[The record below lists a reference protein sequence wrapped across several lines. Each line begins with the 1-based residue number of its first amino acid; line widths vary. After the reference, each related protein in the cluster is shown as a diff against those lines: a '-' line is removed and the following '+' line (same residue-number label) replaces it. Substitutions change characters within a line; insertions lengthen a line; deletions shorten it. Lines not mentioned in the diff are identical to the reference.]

1 VESFGCCDRG
11 GFAVD
16 WAVVSVLEIKKFPNR
31 ILKQKAAEVS
41 QIAGHTAR
49 MLHDMV
55 DTMYI
60 ANGIGLAAPQI
71 GVLERVIIVDI
82 DSENRGKNLL
92 KIINPVIVESHGSI
106 VWEEGCL
113 SVVNYT
119 AEVRRASHILVRG
132 WTLDQKEVE
141 VEATELE
148 AVCLQH
154 EIDHLEGT
162 LFIDHVSRL
171 KRELYRKRLKRENP
185 EVIEAADD
193 QAHGTIL

>member
-1 VESFGCCDRG
+1 M
-11 GFAVD
+11 
-16 WAVVSVLEIKKFPNR
+16 SVLEIKKYPNR
-31 ILKQKAAEVS
+31 LLKQKAGDVK
-41 QIAGHTAR
+41 QIEGHVAR

-71 GVLERVIIVDI
+71 GVLERVIVVDI
-82 DSENRGKNLL
+82 DPENRGKNLL
-92 KIINPVIVESHGSI
+92 KLINPVVVEAHGSI
-106 VWEEGCL
+106 TWEEGCL

-119 AEVRRASHILVRG
+119 AEVKRAREILVRG

-185 EVIEAADD
+185 EVIDEANSA
-193 QAHGTIL
+193 ASSIL

>member
-1 VESFGCCDRG
+1 
-11 GFAVD
+11 
-16 WAVVSVLEIKKFPNR
+16 VSVLEIKKFPNR

-71 GVLERVIIVDI
+71 GVLERVIVVDI
-82 DSENRGKNLL
+82 DPENRGKNLL

-119 AEVRRASHILVRG
+119 AEVRRAAHVLVRG
-132 WTLDQKEVE
+132 WTLDEKEVE
-141 VEATELE
+141 VEASELE

-193 QAHGTIL
+193 QTHGTIL

>member
-1 VESFGCCDRG
+1 M
-11 GFAVD
+11 
-16 WAVVSVLEIKKFPNR
+16 SVLEIRKYPSR
-31 ILKQKAAEVS
+31 VLKQKAGDVREIS
-41 QIAGHTAR
+41 GRTAR
-49 MLHDMV
+49 MMHDMV

-60 ANGIGLAAPQI
+60 ANGIGLAAPQV
-71 GVLERVIIVDI
+71 GVLERVIVVDI
-82 DSENRGKNLL
+82 DPDHRGKNLL
-92 KIINPVIVESHGSI
+92 KLINPVIVESRGSI

-119 AEVRRASHILVRG
+119 AEVKRAKEILVRG
-132 WTLDQKEVE
+132 WTLDQREVE
-141 VEATELE
+141 VEASDLE

-185 EVIEAADD
+185 ELVASADTVP
-193 QAHGTIL
+193 GTLF

>member
-1 VESFGCCDRG
+1 M
-11 GFAVD
+11 
-16 WAVVSVLEIKKFPNR
+16 SVLEIHKYPSKV
-31 ILKQKAAEVS
+31 LKQKADDVREISGRV
-41 QIAGHTAR
+41 AR

-55 DTMYI
+55 DTMYV

-71 GVLERVIIVDI
+71 GVLDRVIVVDI
-82 DSENRGKNLL
+82 DPDNRGKNLL
-92 KIINPVIVESHGSI
+92 KIINPVIVEARGSI

-119 AEVRRASHILVRG
+119 ADVKRAAEVLVRG
-132 WTLDQKEVE
+132 WTLDQKEIE
-141 VEATELE
+141 IEASDLE

-171 KRELYRKRLKRENP
+171 KRELYRKRLRRENP
-185 EVIEAADD
+185 EIVASAES
-193 QAHGTIL
+193 GTGTLF

>member
-1 VESFGCCDRG
+1 M
-11 GFAVD
+11 
-16 WAVVSVLEIKKFPNR
+16 SVLEIKKYPNR
-31 ILKQKAAEVS
+31 VLKQKAADVRDIS
-41 QIAGHTAR
+41 GRTAR

-60 ANGIGLAAPQI
+60 ANGVGLAAPQI
-71 GVLERVIIVDI
+71 GVLERVIVI
-82 DSENRGKNLL
+82 DTDPENRGKNLL
-92 KIINPVIVESHGSI
+92 KVINPVIVESRGSV

-119 AEVRRASHILVRG
+119 AEVKRAREVLVRG
-132 WTLDQKEVE
+132 WTLDQKEIE
-141 VEATELE
+141 IEAEELE

-171 KRELYRKRLKRENP
+171 KRELYRKRLRRENP
-185 EVIEAADD
+185 ELIAEAESRR
-193 QAHGTIL
+193 GIIL

>member
-1 VESFGCCDRG
+1 MLRWRRVSHSLAE
-11 GFAVD
+11 
-16 WAVVSVLEIKKFPNR
+16 VSVLEIHKYPSR
-31 ILKQKAAEVS
+31 VLKQKATDVREIS
-41 QIAGHTAR
+41 GRIAR

-60 ANGIGLAAPQI
+60 ANGIGLAAPQV
-71 GVLERVIIVDI
+71 GVLDRVIVVDI
-82 DSENRGKNLL
+82 DSENRGKHLL
-92 KIINPVIVESHGSI
+92 KLINPVIVESRGSV

-119 AEVRRASHILVRG
+119 AEVTRAKEILVRG
-132 WTLDQKEVE
+132 WTLDHKEVE
-141 VEATELE
+141 IEASDLE

-171 KRELYRKRLKRENP
+171 KRELYRKRLRRENP
-185 EVIEAADD
+185 ELLEAADT
-193 QAHGTIL
+193 GTGTLF

>member
-1 VESFGCCDRG
+1 
-11 GFAVD
+11 
-16 WAVVSVLEIKKFPNR
+16 VSVLEIHKYPSR
-31 ILKQKAAEVS
+31 VLKQKAHDVRD
-41 QIAGHTAR
+41 IGGHVAR

-71 GVLERVIIVDI
+71 GVLERVIVVDT
-82 DSENRGKNLL
+82 DPDNRGKNLL
-92 KIINPVIVESHGSI
+92 KIINPVIVESRGSI

-119 AEVRRASHILVRG
+119 AEVTRAQEILVRG
-132 WTLDQKEVE
+132 WTLDEKEIE
-141 VEATELE
+141 IEASDLE

-171 KRELYRKRLKRENP
+171 KRELYRKRLRKENP
-185 EVIEAADD
+185 ELVEAAGS
-193 QAHGTIL
+193 GTGTLF

>member
-1 VESFGCCDRG
+1 M
-11 GFAVD
+11 
-16 WAVVSVLEIKKFPNR
+16 SVLEIKKYPSS
-31 ILKQKAAEVS
+31 ILKQKAKPMR
-41 QIAGHTAR
+41 QINGGTAR

-55 DTMYI
+55 DTMYV

-71 GVLERVIIVDI
+71 GVLERVIVVDI
-82 DSENRGKNLL
+82 DPDNRGKNLL
-92 KIINPVIVESHGSI
+92 KIINPEIIESRGTI

-119 AEVRRASHILVRG
+119 AEVKRAREILVRG
-132 WTLDQKEVE
+132 WTLDQKEIE
-141 VEATELE
+141 IEATDLE

-154 EIDHLEGT
+154 EIDHLEGV

-185 EVIEAADD
+185 ELVRNPDD
-193 QAHGTIL
+193 NVGLVF

>member
-1 VESFGCCDRG
+1 M
-11 GFAVD
+11 
-16 WAVVSVLEIKKFPNR
+16 SVLEIKKYPSR
-31 ILKQKAAEVS
+31 ILKQKAAALREIS
-41 QIAGHTAR
+41 GKTAR

-71 GVLERVIIVDI
+71 GMLERVIVVDI
-82 DSENRGKNLL
+82 DPENRGKNLL
-92 KIINPVIVESHGSI
+92 KLINPVIVESEGSI

-119 AEVRRASHILVRG
+119 AEVTRAERVLVRG
-132 WTLDQKEVE
+132 WTLDQREVE
-141 VEATELE
+141 IEASDLE

-185 EVIEAADD
+185 ELIEAA
-193 QAHGTIL
+193 ATGTIF

>member
-1 VESFGCCDRG
+1 M
-11 GFAVD
+11 
-16 WAVVSVLEIKKFPNR
+16 SVLEIHKYPSR
-31 ILKQKAAEVS
+31 VLKQTAKDVAAIS
-41 QIAGHTAR
+41 DRTAR

-71 GVLERVIIVDI
+71 GVLERVIVVDI
-82 DSENRGKNLL
+82 DPDNRGKNLL
-92 KIINPVIVESHGSI
+92 KIINPVIVESSGSI

-119 AEVRRASHILVRG
+119 AEVTRAQHVLVRG
-132 WTLDQKEVE
+132 WTLDEKEVE
-141 VEATELE
+141 IEASDLE

-171 KRELYRKRLKRENP
+171 KRELYRKRLRKENP
-185 EVIEAADD
+185 ELVASAGS
-193 QAHGTIL
+193 GTGTLF

>member
-1 VESFGCCDRG
+1 M
-11 GFAVD
+11 
-16 WAVVSVLEIKKFPNR
+16 SVLEIRKYPSR
-31 ILKQKAAEVS
+31 VLKQKANDVREIS
-41 QIAGHTAR
+41 GRTAR
-49 MLHDMV
+49 MMHDMV

-71 GVLERVIIVDI
+71 GVLDRVIVVDI
-82 DSENRGKNLL
+82 DPDNRGKNLL
-92 KIINPVIVESHGSI
+92 KLINPVIVESRGSI

-119 AEVRRASHILVRG
+119 AEVKRAREILVRG
-132 WTLDQKEVE
+132 WTLDEREVE
-141 VEATELE
+141 VEASDLE

-185 EVIEAADD
+185 ELVATADSSVP
-193 QAHGTIL
+193 GTLF